1 LLGTELDCDL
11 RRMPIYFIHVYQR
24 GRLAEDKDGKHFAN
38 LKAAELEAIHAAR
51 EMGAQRVRAGRVLDL
66 ASRLE
71 IVDATGRLVSVVTFK
86 DAIPVRNAG

>member
-1 LLGTELDCDL
+1 MVANGKPAPDL
-11 RRMPIYFIHVYQR
+11 F
-24 GRLAEDKDGKHFAN
+24 L
-38 LKAAELEAIHAAR
+38 HAAR